1 MRTMK
6 RLYLMIMLFAGCI
19 TMNAQGIN
27 GLDKQTR
34 KYLETA
40 EKYID
45 DFHCDSVV
53 KAYSVFNA
61 FRKNEYKN
69 KKFDK
74 IPSFAELEP
83 LINFKNAIIDYVLVK
98 TTDGMV
104 WALIGKY
111 KDMEA
116 YAYIKGNEKDRS
128 FFEFLETIK
137 HDKIYS
143 LFGKGYLVF
152 EKDGKRN
159 LINRKRQISD
169 LPAMYEEFKYDLDHF
184 NHYDFPRDRHTPLM
198 IDYSKD

>member
-45 DFHCDSVV
+45 DFNCDSVI
-53 KAYSVFNA
+53 KAYPIFNV
-61 FRKNEYKN
+61 FRKKEYRN
-69 KKFDK
+69 KTFDK
-74 IPSFAELEP
+74 IPTLAELEQF
-83 LINFKNAIIDYVLVK
+83 LDFKHPVIDHVLVK
-98 TTDGMV
+98 TTDNKV

-111 KDMEA
+111 KDMDY
-116 YAYIKGNEKDRS
+116 YAYIKGN
-128 FFEFLETIK
+128 
-137 HDKIYS
+137 
-143 LFGKGYLVF
+143 
-152 EKDGKRN
+152 GKRN

-169 LPAMYEEFKYDLDHF
+169 LPAMYEDFKYDLDHF

>member
-1 MRTMK
+1 MK
-6 RLYLMIMLFAGCI
+6 RLYVIIILCAGCI
-19 TMNAQGIN
+19 PMFAQGMN
-27 GLDKQTR
+27 GVDKQTK

-40 EKYID
+40 EKYIE
-45 DFHCDSVV
+45 DFHCDSIV
-53 KAYSVFNA
+53 KAYSVFNV

-74 IPSFAELEP
+74 IPSLAELEP
-83 LINFKNAIIDYVLVK
+83 LLNFKHSVIDYVLVK
-98 TTDGMV
+98 TTDNKI

-116 YAYIKGNEKDRS
+116 YAYIKNNEKDRS
-128 FFEFLETIK
+128 FFEFLESAK
-137 HDKIYS
+137 PDKIYS

-159 LINRKRQISD
+159 LYNRKRQISD
-169 LPAMYEEFKYDLDHF
+169 LPDMYEEFKYDLDHF

>member
-45 DFHCDSVV
+45 DFHCDSVI
-53 KAYSVFNA
+53 KAYPIFNV

-74 IPSFAELEP
+74 IPSLTELEP
-83 LINFKNAIIDYVLVK
+83 LLNFKHSVIDYVLVK
-98 TTDGMV
+98 TTDNKI

-116 YAYIKGNEKDRS
+116 YAYIKNNEKDRA
-128 FFEFLETIK
+128 FFEFLEIVK
-137 HDKIYS
+137 PDKIYS

-159 LINRKRQISD
+159 LYNRKRQISD
-169 LPAMYEEFKYDLDHF
+169 LPDMYEEFKYDLDHF